1 MHRRSTALASSF
13 ALGWLVSVASS
24 ASPAAAETT
33 TISARRL
40 VDVATGRVLEN
51 RVVTV
56 TDGKITEVRLRKAGE
71 EVALDLGDRT
81 LLPGLIDSHVHLIG
95 TEESSPYDDLRET
108 GAHAAIAGVVNARKT
123 IEVGF
128 TTVRDL
134 GSRDFADVAL
144 RDAIASGWVPGPR
157 MFVAVKSL
165 SSTGGHGDRND
176 LPDDVHVGRY
186 DAIADGPAEIAKK
199 VRENVRYGADWI
211 KVLATGGVMSAGTD
225 PKMAQY
231 TESELRA
238 AVDAAKE
245 RGRDVAAH
253 AHGTE
258 GIVRALKAGV
268 RSIEHASMLDD
279 EAVRLVKQND
289 AFLVPNPLTNAYMI
303 ERGAAGGYQPYQ
315 LEKAKMVF
323 TLKMDSLKKAIRSGL
338 VGQIA
343 YGTDAGVQIHGI
355 NGKQFALYVEAGMTP
370 MQAIQSATTVAAKL
384 LRQETKL
391 GQVANGF
398 VADLVAVDGDPT
410 KDVKALEAPVFVMK
424 DGKVVVDKR

>member
-1 MHRRSTALASSF
+1 MHRSLRIAIATT
-13 ALGWLVSVASS
+13 VAVV
-24 ASPAAAETT
+24 AGVGATQADTVT
-33 TISARRL
+33 VGARRV
-40 VDVATGRVLEN
+40 VDVATGKVLEN
-51 RVVTV
+51 RVITIV
-56 TDGKITEVRLRKAGE
+56 DGRITEVRLRKAGE
-71 EVALDLGDRT
+71 EVAIDLGERT
-81 LLPGLIDSHVHLIG
+81 LVPGLIDAHTHLVG
-95 TEESSPYDDLRET
+95 REESSPYDDLRET
-108 GAHAAIAGVVNARKT
+108 GPQAAIAGVINAKKT
-123 IEVGF
+123 LAAGF

-144 RDAIASGWVPGPR
+144 RDAIAAGQIEGPR

-176 LPDDVHVGRY
+176 LPDDVHVDRY
-186 DAIADGPAEIAKK
+186 SGIADGAAEIAKK

-231 TESELRA
+231 TETELRA
-238 AVDAAKE
+238 AVDAARE

-279 EAVRLVKQND
+279 EAIRLVKQND
-289 AFLVPNPLTNAYMI
+289 AFLVPNPLTNAYML

-315 LEKAKMVF
+315 LDKAKVIL
-323 TLKMDSLKKAIRSGL
+323 TLKMESLKKAVKAGLSGS
-338 VGQIA
+338 IA

-370 MQAIQSATTVAAKL
+370 MQAIQSATVVAAKL
-384 LRQETKL
+384 LRQETRL
-391 GQVANGF
+391 GQIAPGF

-410 KDVKALEAPVFVMK
+410 KDVKLLEKPVFVMK
-424 DGKVVVDKR
+424 NGGVVVPLP